1 MGTKNAYDEL
11 GGYASRLVKWKAAQ
25 LVGRAGFTAS
35 DRADL
40 EQDIAF
46 QVLRRIRKF
55 DPERGRFEATVRR
68 IVENAVAD
76 ILAARKAACRD
87 YRRRGPSLNE
97 MVRDENG
104 KRVERSETFDSEEH
118 LRRTGRRSARK
129 ANERRDLK
137 LDLDDAMAD
146 LPPELR
152 RLCERLRNESPTEIA
167 REMGIPRGTLYEHMR
182 KIREHFERRGLGEY
196 L

>member
-11 GGYASRLVKWKAAQ
+11 GDYASRLVKWKAAQ
-25 LVGRAGFTAS
+25 LVGRAGFTES
-35 DRADL
+35 DRADI

-55 DPERGRFEATVRR
+55 DPARGRFEATVRR

-97 MVRDENG
+97 TVRDENG
-104 KRVERSETFDSEEH
+104 KRVERSETFESGGH
-118 LRRTGRRSARK
+118 LRRTRRPAS
-129 ANERRDLK
+129 ERRDLK
-137 LDLDDAMAD
+137 LDLDDVIAE
-146 LPPELR
+146 LPPDLR

-167 REMGIPRGTLYEHMR
+167 RDMGIPRGTLYERMR

>member
-1 MGTKNAYDEL
+1 MGTKNAYEEL
-11 GGYASRLVKWKAAQ
+11 GEYASRLVKWKAAQ
-25 LVGRAGFTAS
+25 LVGRAGLTES
-35 DRADL
+35 DRADVEQSLAL
-40 EQDIAF
+40 E
-46 QVLRRIRKF
+46 VVRRIRRF

-118 LRRTGRRSARK
+118 LRRTGRRPAS
-129 ANERRDLK
+129 ERRDLK

-146 LPPELR
+146 LPPDLR

-167 REMGIPRGTLYEHMR
+167 RDMGIPRGTLYERMR